1 MKENIL
7 EYHPNGYLK
16 HIIIFHDNGCKHYEQ
31 YFCINGNPNRINAPA
46 IQEWHDSGFKK
57 YEAYHINGSWHNIC
71 NPSRIW
77 YLYIGKIWEKHYH
90 IYSNRYNKLTWMN
103 LIKNI

>member
-1 MKENIL
+1 MKL
-7 EYHPNGYLK
+7 
-16 HIIIFHDNGCKHYEQ
+16 II
-31 YFCINGNPNRINAPA
+31 A
-46 IQEWHDSGFKK
+46 
-57 YEAYHINGSWHNIC
+57 NGSWHNIC

-103 LIKNI
+103 LIKKYMKEDLIEYYPNDRKNIKMSFYPNGNKWHEQPL